1 MPLHGCGGP
10 TGPVAH
16 IDLGPA
22 EPGILG
28 LLRYRPETGGALKEL
43 TEVLLRGASTLT
55 RGERELIAAHV
66 SRLNDCPFCY
76 HAHGTQAALQL
87 DGGWSTVDA
96 ALTGEQVPTVSPKIR
111 TLLRIAA
118 AVRTGGREVTPA
130 LITDAREADATD
142 LEIHDTVLIA
152 AAFCMF
158 NRYVDGLGTWAP
170 ADRQDYLPAGRRI
183 VDQGYLT

>member
-1 MPLHGCGGP
+1 MPLHGATRP
-10 TGPVAH
+10 TGPVAY
-16 IDLGPA
+16 INLGQGG
-22 EPGILG
+22 PGILG
-28 LLRYRPETGGALKEL
+28 LLRYRPETGRPLKEL
-43 TEVLLRGASTLT
+43 TEVLLRGDSTLT

-66 SRLNDCPFCY
+66 SRLNDSRFCY
-76 HAHGTQAALQL
+76 YAHGTQAALQL
-87 DGGWSTVDA
+87 DGGWATVDA
-96 ALTGEQVPTVSPKIR
+96 ALGGVEAPSISPRIR
-111 TLLRIAA
+111 SLLRIAA

-130 LITDAREADATD
+130 LIHDARAVDVTD

-183 VDQGYLT
+183 VDLGYLA